1 VAPPATAVIAPSYD
15 GRGLLN
21 LVAELERRL
30 HGDALAHGLESGFS
44 HLIPTASS
52 YGLIL
57 FDGLGDHQLR
67 HPEAGPLASSRRA
80 VLDSPF
86 PTTTTVSMATVV
98 TGMSPAAH
106 GVIGHLLWLP
116 ELGRVVNTLKWV
128 DLSGGAVT
136 YPTMDL
142 LPAPNLWERL
152 SASGINCV
160 TVQPAGF
167 SSTPLTAALYRGC
180 RFVGV
185 KTESEYVLRTLEALS
200 TAGTLVFTY
209 FPPID
214 YAAHVWGQNSAEYG
228 DAIRA
233 AVNVWEGIIRM
244 LPSDAAVV
252 GTADH
257 GVAGIPEEGKIL
269 IRDDIYRPLDFWGD
283 PRAVMVRGSQRLIN
297 RLAVETGAEL
307 VGPDRFLPWL
317 GPGAQHGQLG
327 ARLPDALLLAPF
339 GKVLLPPGFDKRLVG
354 YHGGLTPEELKI
366 PLLVAG

>member
-1 VAPPATAVIAPSYD
+1 MVPPSAAVIAPSYN

-30 HGDALAHGLESGFS
+30 RGVALAPGFEPDLS
-44 HLIPTASS
+44 QLIPTATS

-57 FDGLGDHQLR
+57 FDGLGDYQLH
-67 HPEAGPLASSRRA
+67 HPEAGPLAHSRRA
-80 VLDSPF
+80 ALDSPF
-86 PTTTTVSMATVV
+86 PTTTTVSMSTVV

-128 DLSGGAVT
+128 DLSGGAVI
-136 YPTMDL
+136 YPTVDL

-152 SASGINCV
+152 SASGIECV

-185 KTESEYVLRTLEALS
+185 ETEAEYVERTLDTLS
-200 TAGTLVFTY
+200 APGTLVFTY

-228 DAIRA
+228 AAIRT
-233 AVNVWEGIIRM
+233 AVNVWEGITQM
-244 LPSDAAVV
+244 LPTDTAVV

-257 GVAGIPEEGKIL
+257 GVAAIPEEGKIL
-269 IRDDIYRPLDFWGD
+269 IRDEIYRPLDFWGD
-283 PRAVMVRGSQRLIN
+283 PRAMMVRGSQRLIN
-297 RLAVETGAEL
+297 RLAGETGSEL
-307 VGPDRFLPWL
+307 VGPNRFLPWL
-317 GPGAQHGQLG
+317 GPGVPHGQLG
-327 ARLPDALLLAPF
+327 QRMPDALLLAPF
-339 GKVLLPPGFDKRLVG
+339 GKVLLPRGFDKRLVG